1 MKDGPKD
8 LREELTPHHAAWEGR
23 RRTSC
28 EHGLGDGAKK
38 GAPGL
43 KRDEE
48 GGRGRM
54 KTPRY
59 LLARDLGR
67 RGRGLLEAGKTSESG

>member
-38 GAPGL
+38 GAPG
-43 KRDEE
+43 
-48 GGRGRM
+48 
-54 KTPRY
+54 
-59 LLARDLGR
+59 
-67 RGRGLLEAGKTSESG
+67 